1 MIPLNQFLLR
11 LSVAALL
18 GIAIGVERELRK
30 RPAGVRT
37 SMLVSLGAA
46 LFTILS
52 GVIAQHFGDAS
63 GSRIA
68 SNVVQG
74 IGFLGAGAILRD
86 SGGIV
91 GMTTAATI
99 WVEAAIGMAAGAG
112 LYAIAGFSTGLVL
125 FSLVVLAWCE
135 KWFGLKERLMGF
147 HITSKP
153 SEAIAEEVQR
163 LLVDLHIK
171 AQHFRASMAG
181 ANSIVE
187 FDADVSHK
195 NQETIL
201 NRLHRD
207 GVITQVTVIHNRE

>member
-1 MIPLNQFLLR
+1 MIPLNQFLFR
-11 LSVAALL
+11 LTVAALL
-18 GIAIGVERELRK
+18 GVAIGIERDLRK

-37 SMLVSLGAA
+37 SLLVSMGAA
-46 LFTILS
+46 LFTLLS
-52 GVIAQHFGDAS
+52 GVVAQHFGDA
-63 GSRIA
+63 GSTRIA

-86 SGGIV
+86 NGII

-112 LYAIAGFSTGLVL
+112 LFTVAGFSTGLVL

-147 HITSKP
+147 HIMANA
-153 SEAIAEEVQR
+153 SEAIAGEVQQ
-163 LLVDLHIK
+163 LLVELHINP
-171 AQHFRASMAG
+171 QHFRASMAG
-181 ANSIVE
+181 SNSIVE

-195 NQETIL
+195 NQEIVVK
-201 NRLHRD
+201 RLHRD
-207 GVITQVTVIHNRE
+207 GVTTQVVPFRSRE

>member
-30 RPAGVRT
+30 RPAGIRT

-52 GVIAQHFGDAS
+52 GVVAQHFGDS
-63 GSRIA
+63 SSTRIA
-68 SNVVQG
+68 SNIVQG

-86 SGGIV
+86 SGSIV

-112 LYAIAGFSTGLVL
+112 LYTVAGFSTGLVL
-125 FSLVVLAWCE
+125 LSLVVLAWCE
-135 KWFGLKERLMGF
+135 TWFGLKARVMGF
-147 HITSKP
+147 HITAKA
-153 SEAIAEEVQR
+153 SEAIAAEVQQ
-163 LLVDLHIK
+163 LLVELHIN
-171 AQHFRASMAG
+171 AQHFRASMTG

-195 NQETIL
+195 NQEAIVK
-201 NRLHRD
+201 RLHRD
-207 GVITQVTVIHNRE
+207 GVITQVVPLHSHE

>member
-1 MIPLNQFLLR
+1 MIPLKQFLLR
-11 LSVAALL
+11 LTVAALL
-18 GIAIGVERELRK
+18 GVAIGIEREFRK

-37 SMLVSLGAA
+37 SLLVSMGAA
-46 LFTILS
+46 LFTLLS

-68 SNVVQG
+68 SNIVQG

-86 SGGIV
+86 SAGIV

-112 LYAIAGFSTGLVL
+112 LYEVAGFSTGIVL

-135 KWFGLKERLMGF
+135 KWFGLKQRLMGF
-147 HITSKP
+147 HITAKP
-153 SEAIAEEVQR
+153 SEAIAKEVQR
-163 LLVDLHIK
+163 LLVELHIN
-171 AQHFRASMAG
+171 AQHFRASMTG
-181 ANSIVE
+181 ASSVVE
-187 FDADVSHK
+187 FNADVSHK
-195 NQETIL
+195 NQEAIV

-207 GVITQVTVIHNRE
+207 GVITQVTAIHTRD